1 LEEFKVL
8 PDIKTILYCTS
19 LGPNTSYVFR
29 YAWSI
34 AKKFDAKIVV
44 LHVLES
50 LKPVQIALVE
60 GYSGEGSLSKTI
72 QKATREAKQRIP
84 KRIEE
89 FCRHEAGNSEW
100 RNVISKIV
108 VLEGRVGPL
117 ILEQVRANAADIVIM
132 GASAEGTLMENL
144 IGGATRVVVK
154 KSPVPVLTVQVPE
167 GRQEL
172 TLDI

>member
-1 LEEFKVL
+1 ML

-34 AKKFDAKIVV
+34 AKKFNAHIVV

-50 LKPVQIALVE
+50 LKPVQLALVE

-72 QKATREAKQRIP
+72 DKATREAISRIP

-89 FCRHEAGNSEW
+89 FCRKETGSSEW
-100 RNVISKIV
+100 RKTISKIV
-108 VLEGRVGPL
+108 VLEGRVAPV
-117 ILEQVRANAADIVIM
+117 ILEQIKTNDADIVIM
-132 GASAEGTLMENL
+132 GASAESTLMDNL
-144 IGGATRVVVK
+144 IGSATRVIVK